1 MMNST
6 EMLLNAIL
14 LASIS
19 QRQVLKNVWL
29 RYILWK

>member
-1 MMNST
+1 MNST